1 MNVYLD
7 DERETPAG
15 WLRAYWPDEVIK
27 LLKTDK
33 VKLLSLNHDLGN
45 DNKGTGYDVL
55 LWIELAVFIDGF
67 VPPLIAVHLANS
79 SARIKMERAITQIN
93 LLARHHY
100 LMALKVSQFLK

>member
-27 LLKTDK
+27 LLKTGK
-33 VKLLSLNHDLGN
+33 VKQLSLDHDLGN

-55 LWIELAVFIDGF
+55 LWIERAVFIDGF
-67 VPPLIAVHLANS
+67 VPPAIGVHSANS

-93 LLARHHY
+93 LLARNQQGS
-100 LMALKVSQFLK
+100 KRCNNES

>member
-15 WLRAYWPDEVIK
+15 WLRAYWPDEVIE
-27 LLKTDK
+27 LLKTGK
-33 VKLLSLNHDLGN
+33 VKLLSLDHDLGN

-55 LWIELAVFIDGF
+55 LWIERAVFIDGF
-67 VPPLIAVHLANS
+67 VPPTIAVHSANS

-93 LLARHHY
+93 LLARHQC
-100 LMALKVSQFLK
+100 LITLKMSQVLK